1 MAVAGRYSCR
11 YLCEA
16 PHGPITGFAFG
27 ESIAYLQPMKFEF
40 CIPTVGKTVPSTP
53 EWFHEIKFDGYRLR
67 VERDGKR
74 VRLITR
80 GGHDW
85 TIRFPWI
92 AQAALKNRRSQFVI
106 DGEAVILGVDGVSD
120 FNALH
125 SRKQNHEVQL
135 CAFDVLA
142 IDGDDLRGL
151 PLSTRKANLDRLL
164 RGRPD
169 GIFVNPFEQ
178 GAIGPDLFRAACD
191 VGLEGLVSK
200 RSDRPYRGG
209 RSKDWIK
216 VKNRQHH
223 AFESVKRTFA

>member
-1 MAVAGRYSCR
+1 M
-11 YLCEA
+11 
-16 PHGPITGFAFG
+16 P
-27 ESIAYLQPMKFEF
+27 KFEF

-67 VERDGKR
+67 VERDGDR
-74 VRLITR
+74 VRLIAR
-80 GGHDW
+80 GGYDW
-85 TIRFPWI
+85 TKRFPWI
-92 AQAALKNRRSQFVI
+92 VQAALKNRRKQFVI
-106 DGEAVILGVDGVSD
+106 DGEAVILGVNGVSD

-142 IDGDDLRGL
+142 LDGEDLRSL
-151 PLSTRKANLDRLL
+151 PLSKRKTNLDRLL
-164 RGRPD
+164 RGRSD

-191 VGLEGLVSK
+191 MGLEGLVSK

-209 RSKDWIK
+209 RSPHWIK

-223 AFESVKRTFA
+223 AFDRARESFA

>member
-1 MAVAGRYSCR
+1 LTEINSPDSLSGR
-11 YLCEA
+11 
-16 PHGPITGFAFG
+16 PTPIFG
-27 ESIAYLQPMKFEF
+27 LMPKFEF
-40 CIPTVGKTVPSTP
+40 CIPTVGKAVPSAP

-67 VERDGKR
+67 VERDGNS

-80 GGHDW
+80 GGYDW
-85 TIRFPWI
+85 TKRFPWI
-92 AQAALKNRRSQFVI
+92 AEAGLKNRCKQFVI
-106 DGEAVILGVDGVSD
+106 DGEAVILGPNGMSD

-142 IDGDDLRGL
+142 MDGEDLREL
-151 PLSTRKANLDRLL
+151 PLSKRKTGLDRLL
-164 RGRPD
+164 RGRSD
-169 GIFVNPFEQ
+169 GIFVNPFET

-191 VGLEGLVSK
+191 MGLEGLVSK
-200 RSDRPYRGG
+200 RGDRHYRGG

-223 AFESVKRTFA
+223 AFDRVAITKGRRRA